1 MCGRYVAPDE
11 AAMERFWHI
20 GARNSGRW
28 IRRVYNTAPTMQVPI
43 VLLNED
49 GKQEVIPAR
58 WGLIPPWWKKPTPP
72 ALTFNARSE
81 EAAVKPM
88 WRQSLRFQRCLMPA
102 MGWYEWNER
111 QQVRSRSGRLVKQ
124 PYYHH
129 AVGDEVMAIAGLWST
144 WTGPEGQ
151 DVVSCAL
158 LTKEA
163 APSISY
169 VHHRMPVILHPEQF
183 TLWLNPETKADQVL
197 EAVALCREDFVAY
210 PVSTEVGN
218 TKNDYAELLEPVE
231 VEP

>member
-1 MCGRYVAPDE
+1 
-11 AAMERFWHI
+11 
-20 GARNSGRW
+20 
-28 IRRVYNTAPTMQVPI
+28 
-43 VLLNED
+43 
-49 GKQEVIPAR
+49 
-58 WGLIPPWWKKPTPP
+58 
-72 ALTFNARSE
+72 
-81 EAAVKPM
+81 M